1 MTVFHTILGGSEI
14 ADPVFIVHDALAIL
28 RI

>member
-1 MTVFHTILGGSEI
+1 MTVFHTILAGAEI
-14 ADPVFIVHDALAIL
+14 ADPANIVHDAVAIL